1 MSEKFSTKIA
11 DILFVVR
18 SALGELHEGKVI
30 QAYELL
36 SEMYDSVSEQIRDD
50 NPQKTEWIP
59 VSERLPEIDEYVL
72 VADGITMYI
81 GWIDSTDNKWRVD
94 SEDSYFINEVDVI
107 AWMPLPEP
115 YKAKSKEN
123 E

>member
-1 MSEKFSTKIA
+1 MNEKFSTKIA
-11 DILFVVR
+11 DILFVIR

-36 SEMYDSVSEQIRDD
+36 SEMYDSVSKQIRDD
-50 NPQKTEWIP
+50 NPQKIEWIS
-59 VSERLPEIDEYVL
+59 VSERLPKTDEYVL
-72 VADGITMYI
+72 ITDGITIYI
-81 GWIDSTDNKWRVD
+81 GWIDSLDNKWRAD

-115 YKAKSKEN
+115 YKVEK
-123 E
+123 